1 MAQRP
6 LSPRNGQDWDFAVYV
21 FVEVGQGDKQEE
33 PLEALNLEM
42 ESCKDI
48 ALPICG
54 LVPQRVSSDAVGP
67 IAMNRD
73 TVATEGR

>member
-1 MAQRP
+1 M
-6 LSPRNGQDWDFAVYV
+6 
-21 FVEVGQGDKQEE
+21 EVGQGDKQEE
-33 PLEALNLEM
+33 YLEALNLEM

-54 LVPQRVSSDAVGP
+54 LVPQRASSDAVGP

-73 TVATEGR
+73 SVATEGR